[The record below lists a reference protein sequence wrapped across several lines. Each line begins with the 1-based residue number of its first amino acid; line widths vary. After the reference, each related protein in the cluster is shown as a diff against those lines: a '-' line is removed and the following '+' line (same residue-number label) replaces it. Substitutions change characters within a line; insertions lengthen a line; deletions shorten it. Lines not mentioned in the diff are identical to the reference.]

1 MPTRHPDA
9 ATASVEKA
17 AREDSAQRRASA
29 LSYAADV
36 LKAPAV
42 WPIKNVD

>member
-1 MPTRHPDA
+1 
-9 ATASVEKA
+9 VEKA
-17 AREDSAQRRASA
+17 AREDNTQRRSSA